1 MMDALTSRVKYKDL
15 AKHIMA
21 SKPSLVSELQQQAL
35 GDWKKKYYTSNENL
49 LKSLNVYYSHSVMG
63 KAKYKGV
70 RKCNRSKDVPNF
82 VPYEKLSKYIRDI
95 DIGLVEDVQTKDGHG
110 VEDED
115 PADGVC
121 RPLREYAFRLV
132 QFYLIVDENR
142 TDKLINFPKII
153 KKNSDSILFSMAL
166 GGDGAPGTRTSILVS
181 FLNAANRIASST
193 ENFLLFGANVS
204 ETATVVRR
212 YVFDLINDDQ
222 IPRK

>member
-1 MMDALTSRVKYKDL
+1 
-15 AKHIMA
+15 MA

-95 DIGLVEDVQTKDGHG
+95 DIGLVEDVQTKYGHG

-121 RPLREYAFRLV
+121 RQRSRPQLDIFVPVLASCECA
-132 QFYLIVDENR
+132 
-142 TDKLINFPKII
+142 KIRS
-153 KKNSDSILFSMAL
+153 KK
-166 GGDGAPGTRTSILVS
+166 VW
-181 FLNAANRIASST
+181 SST
-193 ENFLLFGANVS
+193 QPVS
-204 ETATVVRR
+204 YTHLTLPTIYSV
-212 YVFDLINDDQ
+212 
-222 IPRK
+222 